1 MEQPLRCS
9 VLKLYDLDFSPS
21 SAITH
26 WVTLNVNTDKSN
38 GQY

>member
-1 MEQPLRCS
+1 MEQSLRCS
-9 VLKLYDLDFSPS
+9 VLELYDLDFSLS
-21 SAITH
+21 STITN